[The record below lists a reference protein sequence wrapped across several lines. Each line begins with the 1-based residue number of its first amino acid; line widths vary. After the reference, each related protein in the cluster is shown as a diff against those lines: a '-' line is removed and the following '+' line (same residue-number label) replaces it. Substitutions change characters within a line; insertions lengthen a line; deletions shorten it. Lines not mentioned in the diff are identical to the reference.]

1 MSKNLDG
8 DQGLTG
14 SNRGFFVTPKKIK
27 LRMKIQTALRLGVG
41 NVFVVVLYRLILKS
55 GLYET
60 ILKKG
65 VGYTESLFASPD
77 PHSPCLVLDSKGL
90 LDLAD
95 GLLAGRLPYFS
106 HNTHDAG
113 TPPDWFR
120 SPINNRGLSDGEL
133 HWSRLNE
140 FGSDVGD
147 IKQIWEPSRFDWA
160 LVLARAFRVSNE
172 TKYFEALND
181 WAGDWTSKNPF
192 NTGLNWKCG
201 QEVGLRMLNV
211 LLAAYLLQQLKT
223 PSAGLVRF
231 VTEHCSRIEPTLR
244 YALAQDNNHGT
255 SEAAALFIGGSWL
268 QQLSTDRAVTRRA
281 ERWAEKGRFWLENR
295 VNKLVAEDG
304 SFSQNSLNYHRV
316 LVDTLNFVEFCRREL
331 KLEPF
336 SADFNRRSRAAV
348 EWLYQM
354 IDGTSGDGPNL
365 GANDGAR
372 LFVLSTTPYRDYRPS
387 VQLGS
392 VLFLGGKAYAEGPWD
407 EVLAW
412 LGLASEALP
421 QAGIAKS
428 SREFPNGG
436 YCVVCP
442 TPPAEGLAWGM
453 LRLPQY
459 RFRPSHCDGLHFDL
473 WYKGKN
479 ILRDSGS
486 YSYHSEEPWQSYFPS
501 TSAHNTV
508 EFDGRD
514 QMPRLGRFLLGAWL
528 TVDQHQ
534 PLVVKYG
541 AQQCGASY
549 RDYRDCLH
557 KRTLFQEESHWRIV
571 DEIQGRASK
580 VALRW
585 RLLPG
590 VWQFEQGKLVGDL
603 AKISVSCNQPIQQ
616 CTLVE
621 GWESRHYLEKT
632 KIPVFEIWIDRL
644 PAIITTEIWLR

>member
-1 MSKNLDG
+1 MTSKNN
-8 DQGLTG
+8 T
-14 SNRGFFVTPKKIK
+14 

-41 NVFVVVLYRLILKS
+41 NIIVVVLYRLVLKS
-55 GLYET
+55 GLYEK

-65 VGYTESLFASPD
+65 VGYTEPLFNPSATQP
-77 PHSPCLVLDSKGL
+77 PCLVRASKDL

-95 GLLAGRLPYFS
+95 GLLEGSLPYFS
-106 HNTHDAG
+106 HSTHHAG
-113 TPPDWFR
+113 TPPEWFR
-120 SPINNRGLSDGEL
+120 SPINTRGLSDGEL
-133 HWSRLNE
+133 HWSRVNE

-160 LVLARAFRVSNE
+160 LVLARAFRVSGE
-172 TKYFEALND
+172 TKYFQALND
-181 WAGDWTSKNPF
+181 WACDWTRRNPF
-192 NTGLNWKCG
+192 NIGLNWKCG
-201 QEVGLRMLNV
+201 QEVGLRMLTI
-211 LLAAYLLQQLKT
+211 LLAAYLLQQIKT

-244 YALAQDNNHGT
+244 YSLAQDNNHGT

-281 ERWAEKGRFWLENR
+281 ERWADKGRFWLENR
-295 VNKLVAEDG
+295 VKKLVAEDG

-316 LVDTLNFVEFCRREL
+316 LVDTLNVVEFWRREL
-331 KLEPF
+331 RLEPF
-336 SADFNRRSRAAV
+336 SADFGRRSRAAV

-354 IDGTSGDGPNL
+354 IDDTSGDGPNL

-372 LFVLSTTPYRDYRPS
+372 LFVLSTTPYRDFRPS
-387 VQLGS
+387 VQLGA
-392 VLFLGGKAYAEGPWD
+392 VLFLGGRAYSAGPWD
-407 EVLAW
+407 EALAW

-421 QAGIAKS
+421 KAGIARS
-428 SREFPNGG
+428 SREFTNGG

-442 TPPAEGLAWGM
+442 TAPAQGLAWGM

-473 WYKGKN
+473 WYQGKN
-479 ILRDSGS
+479 LLRDSGS
-486 YSYHSEEPWQSYFPS
+486 YSYHAEEPWQSYFSS

-508 EFDGRD
+508 EFDERD

-528 TVDQHQ
+528 TIDQYQ
-534 PLVVKYG
+534 PLAVTNG
-541 AQQCGASY
+541 AQQCSASY
-549 RDYRDCLH
+549 RDYQGCRH
-557 KRTLFQEESHWRIV
+557 KRTLIQEESRWRIV
-571 DEIQGRASK
+571 DEIEGRASK
-580 VALRW
+580 ATLRW

-590 VWQFEQGKLVGDL
+590 VWQFDQGQLVGDL
-603 AKISVSCNQPIQQ
+603 AKISVSCNQPTQKSALI
-616 CTLVE
+616 E